1 MIWQIGV
8 IVVQR
13 VVAWFKSR
21 FTQEEDTN
29 VFSERVATS
38 LRLATVALGFL
49 VNNVSPNPASAVVRA
64 ANVLMSAFALV
75 NVAAAIALWRDLHPS
90 QNYCSLMTLVD
101 IAALSTAIYIS
112 DGLES
117 TYYVLYFLIIFSIA
131 IRFPMRLGWWF
142 LALVCALYVAVAR
155 VPIGSDGF
163 SGPLKALLARLFAF
177 IAAGAFGGMLAD
189 RERAERKQRETL
201 EEDLCHRSE
210 ELANANRELTKE
222 RDRVRTL
229 LSITNELT
237 TSLDLDRVLNRA
249 LALINQAMGVRQG
262 SILLLDPETGYLVY
276 RAALGRAEALP
287 REGKRTSFRYGEGL
301 AGWVLQ
307 HNESVIITG
316 IDQDER
322 WIVDPLKKGQSQS
335 VLAVPLS
342 TGDDIVGVMLLF
354 HPEPNY
360 FTEDH
365 QELATAAASQITV
378 MVKNT
383 ELYRLIR
390 NQAERLGNMLRTQ
403 RADAS
408 RRLAILESITDGV
421 VVTNIEGKIVSVN
434 RSAQKLLGV
443 TEEEAVDQDVQS
455 LYRNFPADA
464 TDHLIE
470 AVSRLTT
477 TGAVRQLPPYAEV
490 LLEQDKQTISA
501 RFAPILDEESECQGV
516 VTVLRD
522 ITREREIAQA
532 KSDFVSIV
540 AHELRTPMTSIK
552 GYADLMLSG
561 SVGPVSETQAQFLYV
576 IRTNVER
583 LAALVNDLL
592 DISRIEAG
600 RVKFDIRPL
609 QLEEVAHEVVASLQ
623 GEITSR
629 NLELELDIPS
639 HLPHAQGDHN
649 RIVQVLTNLI
659 SNAYKYTPPGGR
671 IILALHQTNGEL
683 QADISDTGIGIA
695 PNDLDRVFERFYR
708 ADHDMVR
715 GQAGTG
721 LGLAIA
727 KSIVEMH
734 GGRIWVKSELGK
746 GSTFSFCLPVA
757 EM

>member
-1 MIWQIGV
+1 MQSV
-8 IVVQR
+8 R
-13 VVAWFKSR
+13 AWLHSSL
-21 FTQEEDTN
+21 TLEEDTY
-29 VFSERVATS
+29 VFSERVATMV
-38 LRLATVALGFL
+38 RLAAVLLGFL
-49 VNNVSPNPASAVVRA
+49 VNNISPNPVAAVVRA
-64 ANVLMSAFALV
+64 ANGVMSAFALV
-75 NVAAAIALWRDLHPS
+75 NLVALVSLWRGFHPS
-90 QNYCSLMTLVD
+90 QVYCSLMTLID
-101 IAALSTAIYIS
+101 IVALSAAIYIS
-112 DGLES
+112 DGLNS
-117 TYYVLYFLIIFSIA
+117 AYYVLYFPIIFSIV
-131 IRFPMRLGWWF
+131 IRFPMRLGWYF
-142 LALVCALYVAVAR
+142 LALVCALYIAVAR
-155 VPIGSDGF
+155 IPLALHEF
-163 SGPLKALLARLFAF
+163 SGPLKALSARIFAF
-177 IAAGAFGGMLAD
+177 VAAGIFGGILAD
-189 RERAERKQRETL
+189 RERTERKQREIL
-201 EEDLCHRSE
+201 EEDLRRRSE
-210 ELANANRELTKE
+210 ELANANLELTKE

-229 LSITNELT
+229 LSITTELT
-237 TSLDLDRVLNRA
+237 ASLDLERVLNRA
-249 LALINQAMGVRQG
+249 LALINQAIGVKQG

-316 IDQDER
+316 LDQDER
-322 WIVDPLKKGQSQS
+322 WIVDPEKKGQSQS

-342 TGDDIVGVMLLF
+342 TGDDVLGVMLLF

-360 FTEDH
+360 FTADH
-365 QELATAAASQITV
+365 LELAKAAANQITV

-421 VVTNIEGKIVSVN
+421 VVTNIEGQVVAVN

-443 TEEEAVDQDVQS
+443 KEDEVVGQEIRA
-455 LYRNFPADA
+455 LYRNFPQDT
-464 TDHLIE
+464 TDLVIE
-470 AVSRLTT
+470 AVSRLTSAHT
-477 TGAVRQLPPYAEV
+477 AQSSPSQPEV
-490 LLEQDKQTISA
+490 VLEYDKQIISA

-552 GYADLMLSG
+552 GYADLILSG
-561 SVGPVSETQAQFLYV
+561 AAGPVSDTQIQFLQV

-600 RVKFDIRPL
+600 RVKFDMRPL
-609 QLEEVAHEVVASLQ
+609 RMDEVTTEVVTSLK
-623 GEITSR
+623 GEIVSR
-629 NLELELDIPS
+629 NLELELNIPS
-639 HLPHAQGDHN
+639 RLPLVQGDRN
-649 RIVQVLTNLI
+649 RLVQVLTNLV

-671 IILALHQTNGEL
+671 ITLALHQTDGEL
-683 QADISDTGIGIA
+683 QVDVTDTGIGIA
-695 PNDLDRVFERFYR
+695 PTDLDRVFERFYR
-708 ADHDMVR
+708 ADHDLVR
-715 GQAGTG
+715 GQSGTG

-734 GGRIWVKSELGK
+734 GGRIWVRSVLGK
-746 GSTFSFCLPVA
+746 GSTFSFSLPVI
-757 EM
+757 ET

>member
-1 MIWQIGV
+1 M
-8 IVVQR
+8 QR
-13 VVAWFKSR
+13 VMTWLQSKLALG
-21 FTQEEDTN
+21 EDTN
-29 VFSERVATS
+29 VFSERVATV

-49 VNNVSPNPASAVVRA
+49 VNNVSPNPIGAVVRA
-64 ANVLMSAFALV
+64 ANVLMGAFALV
-75 NVAAAIALWRDLHPS
+75 NVAAAVALWRGFRPN
-90 QNYCSLMTLVD
+90 QAYCSLMTLVD
-101 IAALSTAIYIS
+101 IVTLSTAIYIS
-112 DGLES
+112 DGLDS
-117 TYYVLYFLIIFSIA
+117 AYYVLYFLIIFSIA

-142 LALVCALYVAVAR
+142 FALACILYAAVAR
-155 VPIGSDGF
+155 MPIGSYGF
-163 SGPLKALLARLFAF
+163 SGSLKTLLTRIFAF
-177 IAAGAFGGMLAD
+177 ITAGVFGGMLAD
-189 RERAERKQRETL
+189 RERAERKQREIL
-201 EEDLCHRSE
+201 EGDLRRRSE
-210 ELANANRELTKE
+210 EVANANRNLTKE
-222 RDRVRTL
+222 RDRVRIL
-229 LSITNELT
+229 LGITNELT
-237 TSLDLDRVLNRA
+237 TSLDLERVLNRA
-249 LALINQAMGVRQG
+249 LALINQAMGVKQG

-276 RAALGRAEALP
+276 RAALGRPEALP

-307 HNESVIITG
+307 HNEPAIITG
-316 IDQDER
+316 LDQDER
-322 WIVDPLKKGQSQS
+322 WIVDPTKKGQSQS

-342 TGDDIVGVMLLF
+342 TGDDVVGVMLLF

-365 QELATAAASQITV
+365 LKLAQAAANQITV

-421 VVTNIEGKIVSVN
+421 VVTDIEGKIVSVN
-434 RSAQKLLGV
+434 QSAQKLLGV
-443 TEEEAVDQDVQS
+443 PGQEAVGQDVRS
-455 LYRNFPADA
+455 IYRNFPADA
-464 TDHLIE
+464 TDRVVE
-470 AVSRLTT
+470 AVSRLTAADAT
-477 TGAVRQLPPYAEV
+477 TPLPSQAEV
-490 LLEQDKQTISA
+490 LLEQSKQAISA
-501 RFAPILDEESECQGV
+501 RFAPILDEECECQGV

-522 ITREREIAQA
+522 ITREREVAQA

-561 SVGPVSETQAQFLYV
+561 AAGPVSDTQMQFLVV
-576 IRTNVER
+576 IRSNVER

-609 QLEEVAHEVVASLQ
+609 HLDEAAHEVIASLQ

-639 HLPHAQGDHN
+639 HLPLVQGDRN

-659 SNAYKYTPPGGR
+659 SNAYKYTPPGGH
-671 IILALHQTNGEL
+671 ITLALHQTNGEL
-683 QADISDTGIGIA
+683 QVDVSDTGIGIA

-708 ADHDMVR
+708 ADHEVVR

-734 GGRIWVKSELGK
+734 SGRIWVRSQLGK
-746 GSTFSFCLPVA
+746 GSTFSFSLPIA
-757 EM
+757 ES